1 MEIEKVSH
9 TLIQKIAYEY
19 ETDHKI
25 SYDSLWDFLVN
36 HLEDQKYIPDYI
48 ICKFG
53 CNKGFI
59 SLEEAYY
66 ACFMDQLDPII
77 VEKTI
82 ERLKDMVNEKTFLVI
97 MDINKRSIIVS
108 DHITYGIFQHKWE
121 EPTLDHENHDVC
133 EKIKCGTPDWKFVG
147 PYIMGGDDISL

>member
-1 MEIEKVSH
+1 MEIENPS
-9 TLIQKIAYEY
+9 TLIQKISLIY

-36 HLEDQKYIPDYI
+36 CIGEQKYIPDYI

-97 MDINKRSIIVS
+97 MDIKKRSIIVS
-108 DHITYGIFQHKWE
+108 YHIKYGLFKKKLQDYSIN
-121 EPTLDHENHDVC
+121 HEDQKVCIQIKC
-133 EKIKCGTPDWKFVG
+133 EKPDWAFVG
-147 PYIMGGDDISL
+147 PYIMGVEGISL